1 MDGPHVENAALER
14 MRAGEVALGLVVR
27 LARSGEIA
35 AIAKASG
42 HDFLFIDTQHALFSL
57 ETIGHIIQ
65 AAMGCGMATIVRV
78 PRYDDPDIAKLLD
91 AGACGIIVA
100 DVANA
105 EQARRVV
112 ETCRFPPLG
121 KRSVQS
127 TYSVAGYRPWPVADL
142 LAEIERK
149 TLVSCM
155 IETMEG
161 VRNLDEI
168 ASVDGVDLVHIG
180 CTDLLADMGKP
191 GAFDDP
197 EMLSVVHRVISVC
210 REKGKFAGLGGD
222 RDLER
227 LAGYFEKGL
236 SLYTTQTDITYLIE
250 AASQRVKALRKLSGQ
265 GQS

>member
-1 MDGPHVENAALER
+1 

-57 ETIGHIIQ
+57 ETIGHIIH
-65 AAMGCGMATIVRV
+65 ASLGSGVATIVRV
-78 PRYDDPDIAKLLD
+78 PRFDDPDIAKLLD
-91 AGACGIIVA
+91 AGASGIIVA
-100 DVANA
+100 DVATA
-105 EQARRVV
+105 EQARRIV
-112 ETCRFPPLG
+112 EACRFPPTG

-127 TYSVAGYRPWPVADL
+127 TYSVTGYRPYPIAEL
-142 LAEIERK
+142 LQEVERK

-168 ASVDGVDLVHIG
+168 ASVDGVDMIHIG

-191 GAFDDP
+191 GRFDDP
-197 EMLSVVHRVISVC
+197 EMLNVVHRVISVC
-210 REKGKFAGLGGD
+210 RDKGKFAGLGGD
-222 RDLER
+222 RDLGR
-227 LAGYFEKGL
+227 LAGYFAKGL

-250 AASQRVKALRKLSGQ
+250 AASARTRALRQAIGA
-265 GQS
+265 G

>member
-1 MDGPHVENAALER
+1 VERPHIDNAVLDR
-14 MRAGEVALGLVVR
+14 MRAGEIALGLVVR

-42 HDFLFIDTQHALFSL
+42 HDFLFVDTQHALFSL

-65 AAMGCGMATIVRV
+65 AANGIGVATIVRV
-78 PRYDDPDIAKLLD
+78 PRFDDPDIAKLLD
-91 AGACGIIVA
+91 AGASGIIVA

-105 EQARRVV
+105 EQARKVV

-127 TYSVAGYRPWPVADL
+127 TYSVTGYRPYPVAAL
-142 LAEIERK
+142 LEEVENK
-149 TLVSCM
+149 TLVACM
-155 IETMEG
+155 IETLEG
-161 VRNLDEI
+161 FRNVDAI
-168 ASVDGVDLVHIG
+168 AGVAGVDMIHVG

-197 EMLSVVHRVISVC
+197 EMLAMVHHVISVC
-210 REKGKFAGLGGD
+210 RAKGKFAGLGGD
-222 RDLER
+222 RDLGR
-227 LAGYFEKGL
+227 LAGYFDKGL

-250 AASQRVKALRKLSGQ
+250 AASARTKALRQASAPA
-265 GQS
+265 